1 MLAAGCA
8 TQSAADSKSAETP
21 VRMRGFTV
29 SSLSPENLRDAREQ
43 WGANIVRWQ
52 LNVID
57 STAVRKKI
65 SKQEAWDEVFAK
77 FPAGLDAAR
86 DQGMTVVFSFP
97 QNAFIPHAPSRANK
111 EVYAEFWR
119 DEDGRNL
126 QTLVDAWKR
135 IATLCADR
143 PDQPIWFDLM
153 NEPLDWTQMPS
164 YPKEWP
170 VWAQRLIDEIRAID
184 PVHPIVIEPGPGGLC
199 WGFKTFPA
207 LVGKNLIYSLHQYQ
221 PQSYTHQGIADIR
234 NTDLAQAY
242 LERQRGWPGVFGDS
256 GGGFWDKARIEK
268 ELQPVFDFIGRN
280 PDARIYV
287 GEFSVIRWA
296 PDGANYLRDTIDIFE
311 QHGWDWTY
319 HAFREFNGWS
329 VEHDNVYSD
338 SPHAAKS
345 VGISD
350 RGAVL
355 LDFMKPQ
362 ASANTNRTR

>member
-1 MLAAGCA
+1 MLTAGCA
-8 TQSAADSKSAETP
+8 SQPAATSKPAETP

-29 SSLSPENLRDAREQ
+29 SSLAPENLRDAREQ

-97 QNAFIPHAPSRANK
+97 QNAFMPHEPSRSNR
-111 EVYAEFWR
+111 ERYAEFWK
-119 DEDGRNL
+119 DEGGHNL

-135 IATLCADR
+135 IATLCAER

-164 YPKEWP
+164 YPKQWP
-170 VWAQRLIDEIRAID
+170 AWAQRLIDEIRAID

-207 LVGKNLIYSLHQYQ
+207 LTGGNLIYSLHQYQ

-256 GGGFWDKARIEK
+256 GGGFWDKARIEQ
-268 ELQPVFDFIGRN
+268 ELQPVFDFMERN

-296 PDGANYLRDTIDIFE
+296 PDGAKYLREIIEIFE
-311 QHGWDWTY
+311 EHGWDWTY

-338 SPHAAKS
+338 SPHAKKS

-355 LDFMKPQ
+355 LDFMKP
-362 ASANTNRTR
+362 SAATATK